1 MTVLVWLKHLGSD
14 YVTKLMYNKD
24 KDIVFAYRPG
34 FLKDYESVYE
44 THHLEQTL
52 PSPIGAFKNM
62 GQNYKDGIFSITDMD
77 TKENMTVY
85 NDPKYWNHDLREE
98 FFAQTRT
105 LWGD

>member
-44 THHLEQTL
+44 THHLE
-52 PSPIGAFKNM
+52 
-62 GQNYKDGIFSITDMD
+62 
-77 TKENMTVY
+77 
-85 NDPKYWNHDLREE
+85 
-98 FFAQTRT
+98 
-105 LWGD
+105 